1 MKISMYLCLTILLI
15 CAYFG
20 LGRLVHVIFRT
31 SLVATIGWSAVGFL
45 ALMHGMLQGA
55 FYR

>member
-1 MKISMYLCLTILLI
+1 MKIPMYLCLTILLI

-20 LGRLVHVIFRT
+20 VGRFVHMIFRT
-31 SLVATIGWSAVGFL
+31 SLVGTIGWSAVVFV

-55 FYR
+55 FNG